1 LEKVVEVFIDAETT
15 ARRSGGI
22 GRYTDRLL
30 RELNKS
36 EVISKIY
43 CFGGL
48 SWQEF
53 YEVLEN
59 NNLEPQ
65 ASVSTGLL
73 RKIARNF
80 PGCKSLHQKL
90 VGLFFKAGVK
100 KAAEKQV
107 GVKVNKIYHETN
119 FILKPFDGFKVA
131 TIHDLSFIHYPEFQ
145 PKSRVR
151 FFRQYFPGTLRKA
164 DHLIT
169 CTEYIKKEL
178 IAEFG
183 ISEEKI
189 TPIYLGVDEEYKPR
203 FEAET
208 STILREYGLEHGKYL
223 LSVATLEPRKNLG
236 NVLKSFCALPDELR
250 GSYPLVLVGCEGWM
264 NHDLLSEINVLKEK
278 KEIVLLGYVAEEA
291 LPYLYSGA
299 RAVIF
304 IPVYEGFG
312 LPALE
317 AMASGVPLLASDIP
331 CLKEVVADGGL
342 YVPVNDISAILFGM
356 TEVLKNDVVR
366 EKMIGRGLQRASQFS
381 WQKCGMETLSVYK
394 KLLAEK

>member
-1 LEKVVEVFIDAETT
+1 MEVFIDAETT

-22 GRYTDRLL
+22 GRYTERLL
-30 RELNKS
+30 RELNNL
-36 EVISKIY
+36 EVVRKIY
-43 CFGGL
+43 CFRGL

-53 YEVLEN
+53 SEEGKG
-59 NNLEPQ
+59 NNLELQ
-65 ASVSTGLL
+65 APASTGLL
-73 RKIARNF
+73 RKVARNL
-80 PGCKSLHQKL
+80 PGLKSLHQKL
-90 VGLFFKAGVK
+90 VGFFFKSSVR
-100 KAAEKQV
+100 KATEKQV

-119 FILKPFDGFKVA
+119 FILKPFDGFKVT

-151 FFRQYFPGTLRKA
+151 FFRKNLPETLRNA

-169 CTEYIKKEL
+169 CTEHIKKEL

-183 ISEEKI
+183 VAEEKI

-203 FEAET
+203 SEAET
-208 STILREYGLEHGKYL
+208 STFLREYGLEHGKYL

-236 NVLKSFCALPDELR
+236 NVLKAFCALPGELR
-250 GSYPLVLVGCEGWM
+250 RSYPLVLVGCDGWM
-264 NHDLLSEINVLKEK
+264 NHNLLSEIKVLKEK
-278 KEIVLLGYVAEEA
+278 GTVILLGYVAEEA

-342 YVPVNDISAILFGM
+342 YVPVNDISAISIGM
-356 TEVLKNDVVR
+356 TEVLKSDVVR
-366 EKMIGRGLQRASQFS
+366 EKMIGRGLERASQFS
-381 WQKCGMETLSVYK
+381 WQKCGVETLSVYK

>member
-1 LEKVVEVFIDAETT
+1 VEVFIDTETT
-15 ARRSGGI
+15 TRRSGGI

-30 RELNKS
+30 HELNKL
-36 EVISKIY
+36 EVVNKVY
-43 CFGGL
+43 CFRGL

-53 YEVLEN
+53 SEETAGNTLK
-59 NNLEPQ
+59 PH
-65 ASVSTGLL
+65 APVSTGLL
-73 RKIARNF
+73 RKIARHL
-80 PGCKSLHQKL
+80 PGLKSLHQKL
-90 VGLFFKAGVK
+90 VGSFFKASVSK
-100 KAAEKQV
+100 VSEKQV
-107 GVKVNKIYHETN
+107 GSKVKKIYHETN
-119 FILKPFDGFKVA
+119 FILKPFDGFKVT

-151 FFRQYFPGTLRKA
+151 FFRKYLPETLRKA

-178 IAEFG
+178 ITEFG
-183 ISEEKI
+183 VAEEKI
-189 TPIYLGVDEEYKPR
+189 TSIYLGVDEEYKPR
-203 FEAET
+203 SEAET
-208 STILREYGLEHGKYL
+208 SSFLREYGLAHGKYL

-236 NVLKSFCALPDELR
+236 NVLNAFCALPDKLR
-250 GSYPLVLVGCEGWM
+250 RSYPLVLVGCEGWM
-264 NHDLLSEINVLKEK
+264 NHDFLSKIKVLKEK
-278 KEIVLLGYVAEEA
+278 GEVFLLGYVAEEA

-331 CLKEVVADGGL
+331 CLKEVVAGGGL
-342 YVPVNDISAILFGM
+342 YVPVNDISSISFGM
-356 TEVLKNDVVR
+356 IDVLKNDEVR
-366 EKMIGRGLQRASQFS
+366 EKVIGRGLERASQFS

>member
-1 LEKVVEVFIDAETT
+1 MEVFIDVETT
-15 ARRSGGI
+15 TRRSGGI

-30 RELNKS
+30 RELNNL
-36 EVISKIY
+36 EVVSKIY
-43 CFGGL
+43 CFRGL

-53 YEVLEN
+53 SGKGEG

-65 ASVSTGLL
+65 ASVSTSLL
-73 RKIARNF
+73 RKVARNL
-80 PGCKSLHQKL
+80 PGLKSLHQKL
-90 VGLFFKAGVK
+90 VGLFFKASVS

-107 GVKVNKIYHETN
+107 GVKANKIYHETN
-119 FILKPFDGFKVA
+119 FILKPFDGFKVT

-151 FFRQYFPGTLRKA
+151 FFRKYLPETLRKA

-183 ISEEKI
+183 VAEEKI
-189 TPIYLGVDEEYKPR
+189 TSIYLGVDEEYKPR
-203 FEAET
+203 SEAET
-208 STILREYGLEHGKYL
+208 STFLREYGLEHGKYL

-236 NVLKSFCALPDELR
+236 NVLKAFCALPDELR
-250 GSYPLVLVGCEGWM
+250 RSYPLVLVGCEGWM
-264 NHDLLSEINVLKEK
+264 NHDLLSEIKVLKEK
-278 KEIVLLGYVAEEA
+278 GEVVLLGYVAEEA

-317 AMASGVPLLASDIP
+317 AMASGSPLLASDIP
-331 CLKEVVADGGL
+331 CLKEVVAEGGL
-342 YVPVNDISAILFGM
+342 YVPVNDISAISFGV
-356 TEVLKNDVVR
+356 TEVLKNEVVR
-366 EKMIGRGLQRASQFS
+366 RKMIGRGLDRASQFS
-381 WQKCGMETLSVYK
+381 WKKCGMETLSVYK
-394 KLLAEK
+394 KLVAEK